1 MGGIYM
7 RKYHLADVLTSLE
20 TLCAAILIGFAIG
33 NVPVD
38 YALWVFAAAELCDA
52 FDGICARRWPY
63 PDDGKRRWWRI
74 YAVELDQLSDIAAG
88 LACLLYVS
96 WRVSFTCGLVVL
108 ITALVIGFSIQLTVK
123 WPSARRSLTDW
134 GLGSLA
140 RWYES
145 VRPIHRLLAWLER
158 HPKLCLALVLIR
170 RYLYVA
176 AIAVLIICM
185 ILGTSWPQPLQFGA
199 LGALVAIGIFLIFYK
214 RDRLTQDKTP
224 LPKAK

>member
-1 MGGIYM
+1 M
-7 RKYHLADVLTSLE
+7 
-20 TLCAAILIGFAIG
+20 
-33 NVPVD
+33 
-38 YALWVFAAAELCDA
+38 
-52 FDGICARRWPY
+52 
-63 PDDGKRRWWRI
+63 
-74 YAVELDQLSDIAAG
+74 
-88 LACLLYVS
+88 
-96 WRVSFTCGLVVL
+96 VL

-145 VRPIHRLLAWLER
+145 IHPIRRLLAWLEH

-185 ILGTSWPQPLQFGA
+185 ILSTSWPQPLQFGA